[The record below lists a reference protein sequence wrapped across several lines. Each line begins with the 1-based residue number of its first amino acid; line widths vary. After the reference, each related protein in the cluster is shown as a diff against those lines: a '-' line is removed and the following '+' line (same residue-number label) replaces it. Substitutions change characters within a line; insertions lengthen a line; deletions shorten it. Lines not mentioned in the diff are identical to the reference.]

1 MSGQECAEL
10 LYERGGGLRGLARD
24 AEEAVSKG
32 GARINVVL
40 LHSRKDPAREVC
52 EWTPDG
58 GMRPGVSRRSGRAVL
73 TLNGRGRDPIRI
85 AVVRSGSQRDVYYAL
100 SDCAAADFGERF
112 VSMLDDHVPTISRVH
127 LSNED
132 MRSIVGAAA
141 ETCDVRVRL
150 VSSRSR
156 RADYGGFDTRTDRID
171 RPAEEFVGADGE
183 EGREIRTVGLDC
195 RPGGR
200 ASGGAAASRPKILTV
215 TRDCRFTARRGTG
228 VLFGAML
235 PRAADLAA
243 GRAEKMSAVAKTA
256 KRRNSKSLIMSFKA
270 RVFADR
276 SKNRSHVDAIGSMP
290 YTALVDYHRDPFI
303 HISLVDYG
311 DCSTYD
317 IFVLADDKVGIMPVF
332 SATDASMSRLV
343 NHMMEKFGDAAI
355 EKYGGDR
362 SGQR

>member
-24 AEEAVSKG
+24 AEEAVSRC

-73 TLNGRGRDPIRI
+73 TLDGRGGNAVRVAI
-85 AVVRSGSQRDVYYAL
+85 ARSGSQKDVYYAL
-100 SDCAAADFGERF
+100 SDCPSADFRERF
-112 VSMLDDHVPTISRVH
+112 VSMLDRDVPTISRVH
-127 LSNED
+127 LSNEE

-141 ETCDVRVRL
+141 ESCDVRVRL

-156 RADYGGFDTRTDRID
+156 RGDYEGFDSRTDRID

-195 RPGGR
+195 RPE
-200 ASGGAAASRPKILTV
+200 SGAAASRPKILTV

-228 VLFGAML
+228 ILFGAML

-243 GRAEKMSAVAKTA
+243 GRAKIMSAVGKTA
-256 KRRNSKSLIMSFKA
+256 SRRISDHLVVRFKK
-270 RVFADR
+270 RVFADPG
-276 SKNRSHVDAIGSMP
+276 KNRAYVDAIASMP
-290 YTALVDYHRDPFI
+290 YTAIINHHRDPLI

-311 DCSTYD
+311 DCSTYG
-317 IFVLADDKVGIMPVF
+317 IFVLADDMLTIIPGF
-332 SATDASMSRLV
+332 SASVESMSRLV
-343 NHMMEKFGDAAI
+343 NHAMEKFGDATV
-355 EKYGGDR
+355 ETRDGG
-362 SGQR
+362 S

>member
-1 MSGQECAEL
+1 M
-10 LYERGGGLRGLARD
+10 
-24 AEEAVSKG
+24 
-32 GARINVVL
+32 L

-73 TLNGRGRDPIRI
+73 TLSGRGRDPIRI

-100 SDCAAADFGERF
+100 SDCAAADFGGRF

-127 LSNED
+127 LSNEE
-132 MRSIVGAAA
+132 MRSIVGVAA
-141 ETCDVRVRL
+141 ETCEVRVRM

-156 RADYGGFDTRTDRID
+156 RGDYEGFDSRTDRID
-171 RPAEEFVGADGE
+171 RPAEEFVGADVE
-183 EGREIRTVGLDC
+183 AGREIGTVGLDC
-195 RPGGR
+195 RPE
-200 ASGGAAASRPKILTV
+200 GGAATSRPKILTV

-243 GRAEKMSAVAKTA
+243 GRAEMMSAVAKTA
-256 KRRNSKSLIMSFKA
+256 GRRSADHLVVRFKK
-270 RVFADR
+270 RVFADPGE
-276 SKNRSHVDAIGSMP
+276 NRAHVDAIGAMP
-290 YTALVDYHRDPFI
+290 YTALIDYHRDPLI

-317 IFVLADDKVGIMPVF
+317 IFVLANDRLTIIPGF
-332 SATDASMSRLV
+332 SASVESMSRLV
-343 NHMMEKFGDAAI
+343 NHAMERFGDATV
-355 EKYGGDR
+355 EKRDGG
-362 SGQR
+362 S

>member
-1 MSGQECAEL
+1 MSGQECAGL

-73 TLNGRGRDPIRI
+73 TLNGRRGAIPIRVAI
-85 AVVRSGSQRDVYYAL
+85 VRSGNQRDVYYAL

-141 ETCDVRVRL
+141 ETCEVRVRM

-156 RADYGGFDTRTDRID
+156 RADYGGFDSRTDRVD

-195 RPGGR
+195 RPGGQDG
-200 ASGGAAASRPKILTV
+200 GGAAAGRPKILTV
-215 TRDCRFTARRGTG
+215 ARDCRFTARRGTV

-243 GRAEKMSAVAKTA
+243 GRAEMMSAVAKTA
-256 KRRNSKSLIMSFKA
+256 GHRSGDYLVVRFKK

-276 SKNRSHVDAIGSMP
+276 SKNRSHIDAIGDMP
-290 YTALVDYHRDPFI
+290 YTALVDHHADPSI

-311 DCSTYD
+311 DCSTYG
-317 IFVLADDKVGIMPVF
+317 IMVLADDQLTIIPGF
-332 SATDASMSRLV
+332 SASVESMSRLV
-343 NHMMEKFGDAAI
+343 NHAMEKFGDATV
-355 EKYGGDR
+355 EKRDGG
-362 SGQR
+362 S

>member
-73 TLNGRGRDPIRI
+73 TLNGRRGAIPIRVAI
-85 AVVRSGSQRDVYYAL
+85 VRSGNQRDVYYAL

-141 ETCDVRVRL
+141 ETCEVRVRM

-156 RADYGGFDTRTDRID
+156 RADYGGFDSRTDRVD

-195 RPGGR
+195 RPGGNT
-200 ASGGAAASRPKILTV
+200 AVRPKILTV

-256 KRRNSKSLIMSFKA
+256 KQKISDQLIVRFKQP
-270 RVFADR
+270 VFADPN
-276 SKNRSHVDAIGSMP
+276 KNRSNVDAIASMP
-290 YTALVDYHRDPFI
+290 YTAIINHPSDPFI
-303 HISLVDYG
+303 EISLVDYG
-311 DCSTYD
+311 DCSTYGIWSLGND
-317 IFVLADDKVGIMPVF
+317 KLAIIPTF
-332 SATDASMSRLV
+332 SASVESMSRLV
-343 NHMMEKFGDAAI
+343 NHMMEKFGDATV
-355 EKYGGDR
+355 EEYDGG
-362 SGQR
+362 S

>member
-1 MSGQECAEL
+1 MSRQECAGL

-40 LHSRKDPAREVC
+40 LHSRRDPAREVC

-73 TLNGRGRDPIRI
+73 TLSGRDGRPVRVAI
-85 AVVRSGSQRDVYYAL
+85 ARSDRQKDVYYAL
-100 SDCAAADFGERF
+100 SDCPSGDFKERF
-112 VSMLDDHVPTISRVH
+112 VSMLDKDIPTISRVH
-127 LSNED
+127 LSNEE

-141 ETCDVRVRL
+141 ESCDVRVRL

-156 RADYGGFDTRTDRID
+156 RGDYEGFDSRIDRID

-183 EGREIRTVGLDC
+183 DGHEIRTVGLDC
-195 RPGGR
+195 RPGGQDG
-200 ASGGAAASRPKILTV
+200 GGAAAGRPKILTV
-215 TRDCRFTARRGTG
+215 ARDCRFTARRGTG

-235 PRAADLAA
+235 PRAADMAA
-243 GRAEKMSAVAKTA
+243 GRAEMMSAVAKTA
-256 KRRNSKSLIMSFKA
+256 GRRSGDYLVVRFKK

-276 SKNRSHVDAIGSMP
+276 GKNRSHIDAIGDMP
-290 YTALVDYHRDPFI
+290 YTALVDYHADPSI

-311 DCSTYD
+311 DCSTYG
-317 IFVLADDKVGIMPVF
+317 IMVVADDQLTIIPGF
-332 SATDASMSRLV
+332 SASVESMSRLV
-343 NHMMEKFGDAAI
+343 NHAMEKFGDATV
-355 EKYGGDR
+355 ETHDGG
-362 SGQR
+362 S